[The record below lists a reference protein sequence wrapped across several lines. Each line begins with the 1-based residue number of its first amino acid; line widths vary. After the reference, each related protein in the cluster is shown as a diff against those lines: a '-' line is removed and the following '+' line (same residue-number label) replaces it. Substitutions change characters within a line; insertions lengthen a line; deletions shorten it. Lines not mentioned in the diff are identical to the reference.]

1 LRVTVAVVALALAS
15 GLVLRTLDLK
25 ADPLPDLSLSQAVY
39 SDEAHNAYS
48 ARNWALYGHWQ
59 IDDYT
64 PYLVYPWLNLFTGLV
79 FRIAGIGFVQ
89 LKIVSLLAGL
99 LLIIAMYFL
108 GRSVSRRAGAIAAIV
123 TAASFELVMYSR
135 LGLAEMTQILL
146 VAATIAFLARANTSR
161 VAAMLSGACALFAI
175 LFVKVSAVFLLPAA
189 LLLLVY
195 ELVRAGREHARPNAV
210 LSQALLWLLGAS
222 VPLAVWLVVIFIPHR
237 ATYLA
242 YIFEHSVGAKAG
254 HPQNFKYYLLNA
266 LSVGS
271 FSKLYDRLPLVAGL
285 GFAALP
291 AFVRRAG
298 RTAVFSALVLV
309 TGVAVLA
316 YGYYH
321 PDRYELFSL
330 VPLIAG
336 FAIAVDRLVEKEVRI
351 GHPWPRLPGV
361 LLYGLWLWPLAAQV
375 TFRLAHRR
383 DGSDGAAVTALA
395 AGLAVSFGLWGLH
408 RMTRGGIP
416 LRGKP
421 LRFALAAALVLL
433 ALGRDVK
440 LYAGWYGT
448 RTRLMYDYS
457 RELDKALPDNS
468 VIGGFWAPAM
478 LSTSHKR
485 AVFISGQWG
494 ANLTDPIQRF
504 GLTHLIVT
512 GEDEFMLLDSITN
525 GRESQAEVFRLFR
538 INEFGN
544 VGVLKL
550 EPQPPPGR

>member
-1 LRVTVAVVALALAS
+1 
-15 GLVLRTLDLK
+15 
-25 ADPLPDLSLSQAVY
+25 LSQAVY

-59 IDDYT
+59 MDDYT

-108 GRSVSRRAGAIAAIV
+108 GRSVSRRAGVIAVVV
-123 TAASFELVMYSR
+123 TAASYELVMYSR

-161 VAAMLSGACALFAI
+161 AAAILSGACALFAI

-189 LLLLVY
+189 FLLLVY
-195 ELVRAGREHARPNAV
+195 ELVRAGREHVRPNAIF
-210 LSQALLWLLGAS
+210 SQALLWLLGAS
-222 VPLAVWLVVIFIPHR
+222 VPLTIWLSVIFIPHR

-242 YIFEHSVGAKAG
+242 YVFEHSVGAKAG
-254 HPQNFKYYLLNA
+254 HPHGFKAYLFNA

-271 FSKLYDRLPLVAGL
+271 FSKLYDRLPVVAAL
-285 GFAALP
+285 GFATLP

-309 TGVAVLA
+309 TGVAMLG

-336 FAIAVDRLVEKEVRI
+336 FAIAVDRLVEREVRI
-351 GHPWPRLPGV
+351 GHPWPRLPGA

-383 DGSDGAAVTALA
+383 DGSDGAAVTALV

-408 RMTRGGIP
+408 RITRGGVP
-416 LRGKP
+416 LRGRL

-433 ALGRDVK
+433 ALGRDAR

-457 RELDKALPDNS
+457 RELDKTLPDNS
-468 VIGGFWAPAM
+468 VTGGFWAPAM

-485 AVFISGQWG
+485 AVFISDQWG
-494 ANLTDPIQRF
+494 ANLTDPIERF
-504 GLTHLIVT
+504 GLTYLVVD
-512 GEDEFMLLDSITN
+512 GEDEFVLLDSITN
-525 GRESQAEVFRLFR
+525 GRESQAKVFRLFR
-538 INEFGN
+538 INDFGN

-550 EPQPPPGR
+550 EPQPPSDR